1 MKIKPTTF
9 FRCAKVTVVQLKS
22 SGISQPF
29 SSLQWRMAVPKNKDR
44 SRRKLKSKTTT
55 TDFKKKLNM
64 FEVNEVQGLF
74 KDYSFILSEFK
85 LSSGHK
91 ADSPACVTSG
101 GNGCCQL
108 KPEEGDRQ

>member
-9 FRCAKVTVVQLKS
+9 FKCAKVTVVQLKS

-29 SSLQWRMAVPKNKDR
+29 SSLQWRMAVPKDR
-44 SRRKLKSKTTT
+44 DGSRRRLKSKTTT

-74 KDYSFILSEFK
+74 KDYSFILSEF
-85 LSSGHK
+85 
-91 ADSPACVTSG
+91 
-101 GNGCCQL
+101 
-108 KPEEGDRQ
+108 